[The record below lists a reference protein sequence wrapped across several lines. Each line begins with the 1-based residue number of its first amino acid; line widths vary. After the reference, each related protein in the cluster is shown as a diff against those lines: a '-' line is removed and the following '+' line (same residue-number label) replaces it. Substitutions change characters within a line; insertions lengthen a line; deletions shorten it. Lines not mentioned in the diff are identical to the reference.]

1 MLHLELNEARSTEE
15 NMVRGRGQ
23 LLVNSGHAPS
33 MSSVNRHPNHDSAG
47 WRGRDRHTN
56 DDWGA
61 REVGGRTNQL

>member
-47 WRGRDRHTN
+47 WRGAGQTY
-56 DDWGA
+56 
-61 REVGGRTNQL
+61 Q